1 MANDFVSDV
10 IPIDYSRPPFGI
22 YQDLVVAQNLSVFE
36 QAGKRVDM
44 VYFSG
49 LARQLLSRESSSKA
63 KRWKWFGLLNDPD
76 SYLYDGC
83 GDERAWRCLADES
96 GNTTTS
102 LFIMDMGRAMAN
114 WALSLIF
121 RPHTDVEAIWR
132 PPKPESIEVWLDE
145 VSDSAAEGIE
155 VRGVISG
162 CVHYIGSS
170 YSDYLAYPDVSK
182 RWAAAIAGYYANE
195 TELRKARGQNERLGA
210 LIFAP
215 ADFTIR
221 NIAPFK
227 GQLAH
232 AGSPRLFLGSGGR
245 MGLVPPNTR
254 IGDIICQFWNSSASA
269 VAPKGKWRPG
279 NYR

>member
-1 MANDFVSDV
+1 MARTDQATIRRLR
-10 IPIDYSRPPFGI
+10 IPQS
-22 YQDLVVAQNLSVFE
+22 
-36 QAGKRVDM
+36 
-44 VYFSG
+44 
-49 LARQLLSRESSSKA
+49 
-63 KRWKWFGLLNDPD
+63 
-76 SYLYDGC
+76 
-83 GDERAWRCLADES
+83 
-96 GNTTTS
+96 
-102 LFIMDMGRAMAN
+102 
-114 WALSLIF
+114 
-121 RPHTDVEAIWR
+121 EAIWR

-155 VRGVISG
+155 VRGVISR
-162 CVHYIGSS
+162 CVHYIGPS

-269 VAPKGKWRPG
+269 VMRRRANGVLEIIGRAAVITDEEEIEWDRPTNRELFG
-279 NYR
+279 HNADNAVDISLDITQLTRLSFDTVTLPGTGEPDEDDFPMV